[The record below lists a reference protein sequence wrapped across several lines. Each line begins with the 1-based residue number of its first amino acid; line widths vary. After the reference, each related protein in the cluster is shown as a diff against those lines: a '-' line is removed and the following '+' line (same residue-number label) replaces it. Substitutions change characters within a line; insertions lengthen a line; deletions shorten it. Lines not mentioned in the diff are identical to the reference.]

1 MTEDP
6 LIGAFIPQDWL
17 EDIDAVCTQQGRTRS
32 EWLAS
37 LIAEALGKTQGNRL
51 IALQQRVDRLEQ
63 NQQEMGTLQQQ
74 LATLKQ
80 EVQSLQ
86 MQMHYF
92 QAQSTPVNSL
102 QRPQVQ
108 PSVPF
113 DFPET
118 EDEPDE
124 ILYDFLEPRRS
135 EEKG

>member
-1 MTEDP
+1 MAEDP

-17 EDIDAVCTQQGRTRS
+17 EEIDAICTQQGHTRS

-37 LIAEALGKTQGNRL
+37 LIAEVLGKTNGHTL
-51 IALQQRVDRLEQ
+51 IALRQRVDRLEQ
-63 NQQEMGTLQQQ
+63 NQEEMGALQRQI
-74 LATLKQ
+74 AALKQ

-86 MQMHYF
+86 MQLH
-92 QAQSTPVNSL
+92 SVSL
-102 QRPQVQ
+102 QARSGQPNEPQRPLVQ
-108 PSVPF
+108 PSESY

-135 EEKG
+135 VE